1 MVTKEHIVYKKDK
14 QPDQK
19 KGGAQFDFGLAERIM
34 KENDEASCLVVKG
47 VTKQNKTIV
56 RDDIKAF
63 MQKHRLST
71 FFYMEMHKV
80 PYYFVTLE

>member
-1 MVTKEHIVYKKDK
+1 
-14 QPDQK
+14 
-19 KGGAQFDFGLAERIM
+19 M